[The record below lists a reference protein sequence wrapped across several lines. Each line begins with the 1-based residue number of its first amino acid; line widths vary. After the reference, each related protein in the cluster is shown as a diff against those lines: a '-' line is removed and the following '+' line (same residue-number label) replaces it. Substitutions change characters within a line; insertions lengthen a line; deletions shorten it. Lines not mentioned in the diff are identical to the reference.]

1 MAYWLIKMEPAKYSW
16 EHLVKDG
23 KTLWT
28 GTRNYQARN
37 FLREMKVGDSVF
49 IYHSGEE
56 RMIVGL
62 AEVVNEA
69 QADPTAASGDWSA
82 IEMKANKPLNR
93 VISLDEIRNTY
104 GLSVMPLASQSRL
117 TVHPVSEAQAAMLL
131 KIGKTEMG

>member
-1 MAYWLIKMEPAKYSW
+1 MEPAKYSW
-16 EHLVKDG
+16 EKLEQEGGTV
-23 KTLWT
+23 WT

-37 FLREMKVGDSVF
+37 YLREMKAGDAVF

-62 AEVVNEA
+62 AEVVGDVRP
-69 QADPTAASGDWSA
+69 DPTASSGDWSA
-82 IEMKANKPLNR
+82 IEIKPLKPLNR
-93 VISLDEIRNTY
+93 VISLDEIRNTH

-117 TVHPVSEAQAAMLL
+117 TVHPVSEAQATMLL

>member
-16 EHLVKDG
+16 EHLERDG

-69 QADPTAASGDWSA
+69 QADPTATSGDWSA
-82 IEMKANKPLNR
+82 IEIKAVKPLNR

-117 TVHPVSEAQAAMLL
+117 TVHPVSEAQAAMLH

>member
-1 MAYWLIKMEPAKYSW
+1 MAYWLLKMEPAKYSW
-16 EHLVKDG
+16 EQLEKDG
-23 KTLWT
+23 ETLWT

-37 FLREMKVGDSVF
+37 HLREMKKGDSVF
-49 IYHSGEE
+49 VYHSGEE

-62 AEVVNEA
+62 AQVVGDA
-69 QADPTAASGDWSA
+69 VADPTASSGDWSA
-82 IEMKANKPLNR
+82 ITIKPLKPLSR

-131 KIGKTEMG
+131 KIGKTVMG